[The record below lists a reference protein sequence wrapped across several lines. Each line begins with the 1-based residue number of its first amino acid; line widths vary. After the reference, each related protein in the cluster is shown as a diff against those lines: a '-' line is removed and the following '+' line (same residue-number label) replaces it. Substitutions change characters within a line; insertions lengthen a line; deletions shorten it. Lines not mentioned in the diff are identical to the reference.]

1 MEQIQVGGKYAHW
14 PYTGSCD
21 YPHPVPNL
29 TTTAGLCLRLTFHT
43 RRGTHLH
50 PGILCSAEHGSCT
63 HGRGSLPLEMAREEQ
78 DSSELRGPVSRL
90 SGCLS

>member
-1 MEQIQVGGKYAHW
+1 MPIGPIQA
-14 PYTGSCD
+14 
-21 YPHPVPNL
+21 PVIIPTL
-29 TTTAGLCLRLTFHT
+29 SQTAQPLQAYVFGLL
-43 RRGTHLH
+43 HLH